1 MLKMY
6 ISCNLANKNFFRI
19 LVRKAT
25 YVFCWGSSLLVAPII
40 VVAAIVL
47 PGPKFL
53 SGLHDSLINV
63 IDVPIPLTT
72 IPVSPSKS
80 NFCWYLEC

>member
-1 MLKMY
+1 MALKR
-6 ISCNLANKNFFRI
+6 FFI
-19 LVRKAT
+19 IVKKAT

-40 VVAAIVL
+40 VVDAIVL
-47 PGPKFL
+47 PGAKFL
-53 SGLHDSLINV
+53 SGLFDSLINV